1 MIATRLLSGTGS
13 GLQVC
18 SDFFCLHMK
27 QLFIAIIAI
36 SLLIACNDRSGN
48 RSEVSTNTS
57 IQSAQRKEDSLQ
69 KVINDSIQFS
79 FRKDSI
85 LLSATQNVLTA
96 LKNKNYSAFA
106 NHIHPEEGIR
116 FSPYGYID
124 TNRHIKFSR
133 SAFIDLV
140 NKTDQSLIWGEFD
153 GTGDPIK
160 MTLNNYMQRFVYDVD
175 FIKPENFKVNDFIGF
190 GNSLNNLS
198 LVYKDCD
205 FTESHFSG
213 FDEKYGGMDWRSL
226 RLVFKERNKRFYLV
240 GVVHDEWTI

>member
-1 MIATRLLSGTGS
+1 
-13 GLQVC
+13 
-18 SDFFCLHMK
+18 MK
-27 QLFIAIIAI
+27 QLFITIIAI
-36 SLLIACNDRSGN
+36 SFFIIGCKDRSEKKVE
-48 RSEVSTNTS
+48 SSTTNS
-57 IQSAQRKEDSLQ
+57 IQSTDRVSDSLQ
-69 KVINDSIQFS
+69 KVIQDSILFS
-79 FRKDSI
+79 LRKDSI
-85 LLSATQNVLTA
+85 LSAATKNVLAT

-140 NKTDQSLIWGEFD
+140 SKTDQSLIWGEFD

-175 FIKPENFKVNDFIGF
+175 FIKPENFKVNDFIGL

-198 LVYKDCD
+198 SVYKDCD